1 MHSVLRST
9 KLLFFSYYLAFGAYG
24 PYLTRYM
31 TKIGLS
37 GKQIGLLQGL
47 TSLLAFILP
56 PLWGFLTDAR
66 YSKRQSFT
74 LALLGMAV
82 GLICYYFSLSFWPML
97 FATLVF
103 AVFNAP
109 AIPLLDSIA
118 LDAVDRAKSY
128 YGNVRMFGS
137 LGYAVSASLMPYLY
151 NHLQNPGSIFPAAVV
166 FLLLAL
172 FMFYQIPKEGIAERQ
187 GALKSYRSM
196 TRDFGVLIKTPAFL
210 ALVLVAF
217 IQRIGLVPYYNF
229 LTVYLEGLN
238 ATNFIVGYAWA
249 VAIVGEMVVLF
260 NSEKLIRRFGEKNLL
275 LFSLIATIIR
285 WIVYAK
291 VQLPWVIF
299 GLQWIHGF
307 SFAAMHAVCVKLVD
321 KLAPKGMQV
330 SAQSLYSAFYFGLG
344 GFIGSLL
351 IGALFDYF
359 GGSGS
364 ITVTMSSLF
373 LFSALA
379 SVIAFVIGFAFIKVN
394 RQEQS

>member
-1 MHSVLRST
+1 M
-9 KLLFFSYYLAFGAYG
+9 
-24 PYLTRYM
+24 
-31 TKIGLS
+31 
-37 GKQIGLLQGL
+37 
-47 TSLLAFILP
+47 AFILP

-172 FMFYQIPKEGIAERQ
+172 FMFYQMPKEGIAERQ

-249 VAIVGEMVVLF
+249 VAIVGELVVLF
-260 NSEKLIRRFGEKNLL
+260 NSEKLIRRFGEKTCCC
-275 LFSLIATIIR
+275 FPSLRPSFAGL
-285 WIVYAK
+285 YAK
-291 VQLPWVIF
+291 CSYLVIF